1 MEILNSNIPFSEK
14 PFFSTNYTNPNF
26 SKNISSLK
34 TAYTSF
40 QNSKQ
45 NNKGLSS
52 YEKYKNQKLLNSAQ
66 INTHQCHKCHPH
78 HFHIHH
84 IHIPQQRL
92 YEALNLKN
100 LNLGNTSDLMKEVLE
115 LKNECRKFR
124 EELNKNQNEK
134 IAGDLYIKES

>member
-40 QNSKQ
+40 QNSNK

-52 YEKYKNQKLLNSAQ
+52 YEKYKNQKLLNSTQ
-66 INTHQCHKCHPH
+66 IYT
-78 HFHIHH
+78 
-84 IHIPQQRL
+84 
-92 YEALNLKN
+92 Y
-100 LNLGNTSDLMKEVLE
+100 
-115 LKNECRKFR
+115 
-124 EELNKNQNEK
+124 
-134 IAGDLYIKES
+134 